1 MNTEPLKAKIRSID
15 VLIDYKF
22 EEQIGVYGE
31 AFWNGI
37 TTGDYESD
45 TFDFIELRAKAGSKV
60 FIDVGSATG
69 CMVFYAAAMGMKVI
83 GTEPQNLIFE
93 ALRRNL
99 DLNPKFSDKVTI
111 LHSLVANNSQE
122 ELNQSK
128 FFTPGAN
135 GPLQKAIDATNVS
148 LKTLLSGLSI
158 EDKVSVKVDIEGAE
172 YPLLSDIETLK
183 ELKEKRVTMYL
194 SFHPGFNRYLGASP
208 SFVKLNTWRIFT
220 LIETFKFVRIVQR
233 FAKISL
239 LNSNHKLSLLK
250 VLKKL
255 AQDQK
260 DYVLSF

>member
-1 MNTEPLKAKIRSID
+1 MTTKPLKAKIRSID
-15 VLIDYKF
+15 VLIDTKF

-37 TTGDYESD
+37 TVGDYESD
-45 TFDFIELRAKAGSKV
+45 TFDFIELRAKSGSKV

-93 ALRRNL
+93 ALKRNL
-99 DLNPKFSDKVTI
+99 DLNPQFSERVTI
-111 LHSLVANNSQE
+111 LHSLVANNSQD

-128 FFTPGAN
+128 FFTPGAS

-183 ELKEKRVTMYL
+183 ELKEKRVTMFL

-208 SFVKLNTWRIFT
+208 SFLNLTIWRVFT
-220 LIETFKFVRIVQR
+220 LIETVKFVRIVQR
-233 FAKISL
+233 FAKISSL
-239 LNSNHKLSLLK
+239 KSDQELSLIN

-260 DYVLSF
+260 DYVISF